1 MGRPHRNDTRSFKA
15 LLIAANV
22 RCEEVVAPDVSA
34 RLVPKVRLH
43 DLRHT
48 AATLLL
54 AQGVP
59 ARVLMELL
67 RHSQIG
73 ITMNI
78 SATSCPLS
86 SSRPPTP

>member
-1 MGRPHRNDTRSFKA
+1 M
-15 LLIAANV
+15 
-22 RCEEVVAPDVSA
+22 
-34 RLVPKVRLH
+34 PKVRLH